1 MPRRILWLVLF
12 IVAAE
17 FGCSSMKVTYDYD
30 PGADF
35 STYRTFD
42 WVAGPQEPTGD
53 PRIDNQLTDIRIRMT
68 VESQLTLK
76 GYRRVASEKPD
87 FYVSYYAS
95 LKDLLNM
102 SSISHYAGFGVGE
115 RPGYGGGWPAGSR
128 TVTDVQSYKE
138 GTLILDVVDGGTDR
152 LVWRGIAQA
161 EVDPSRDPKER
172 QERIRKA
179 VRDML
184 THFPPK

>member
-1 MPRRILWLVLF
+1 MMKRVLSF
-12 IVAAE
+12 LLLITLQ
-17 FGCSSMKVTYDYD
+17 FGCSSLKVTYDHD
-30 PGADF
+30 PGAEF
-35 STYRTFD
+35 STFRTFD
-42 WVAGPQEPTGD
+42 WVASHQEPTGD
-53 PRIDNQLTDIRIRMT
+53 PRLDNSLTDIRVRGT
-68 VESQLTLK
+68 VEGQLTLK
-76 GYRRVASEKPD
+76 GYRRVDAEKPD

-102 SSISHYAGFGVGE
+102 SSISHYDGFGVGE

-138 GTLILDVVDGGTDR
+138 GTLILDVVNGQTNR

-161 EVDPSRDPKER
+161 EVDPSRDPHAR
-172 QERIRKA
+172 QELLREAIH
-179 VRDML
+179 DML

>member
-1 MPRRILWLVLF
+1 MPRPILWLVLF

-53 PRIDNQLTDIRIRMT
+53 PRIDNQLTDIRIRVT
-68 VESQLTLK
+68 VDGQLTLK

-87 FYVSYYAS
+87 FSTFPIIYAS

-102 SSISHYAGFGVGE
+102 SSISHYDGFGVETARDRRRAVHDREMADPPHVVGAGGRDHPKMIDPHRRRVGE
-115 RPGYGGGWPAGSR
+115 RGEPDLA
-128 TVTDVQSYKE
+128 
-138 GTLILDVVDGGTDR
+138 
-152 LVWRGIAQA
+152 
-161 EVDPSRDPKER
+161 
-172 QERIRKA
+172 
-179 VRDML
+179 
-184 THFPPK
+184 

>member
-1 MPRRILWLVLF
+1 
-12 IVAAE
+12 
-17 FGCSSMKVTYDYD
+17 
-30 PGADF
+30 
-35 STYRTFD
+35 
-42 WVAGPQEPTGD
+42 
-53 PRIDNQLTDIRIRMT
+53 
-68 VESQLTLK
+68 
-76 GYRRVASEKPD
+76 
-87 FYVSYYAS
+87 
-95 LKDLLNM
+95 M

-138 GTLILDVVDGGTDR
+138 GTLILDVVDGGMDR

>member
-1 MPRRILWLVLF
+1 MAERLLSIVLL
-12 IVAAE
+12 IALQ
-17 FGCSSMKVTYDYD
+17 FGCSSLMVTYDYD

-35 STYRTFD
+35 STLRTFD
-42 WVAGPQEPTGD
+42 WLADVQEPTGD
-53 PRIDNQLTDIRIRMT
+53 PRLDNSLTDIRIRGT
-68 VESQLTLK
+68 VDGQLALK
-76 GYRRVASEKPD
+76 GYTKAASEKPD

-102 SSISHYAGFGVGE
+102 SSISHYQGFGVGE

-138 GTLILDVVDGGTDR
+138 GTLILDVVHGGTNR

-161 EVDPSRDPKER
+161 EADPSRDPQTR
-172 QERIRKA
+172 QALIREA
-179 VRDML
+179 IHDML

>member
-53 PRIDNQLTDIRIRMT
+53 RRIDNQLTDIRIRTT
-68 VESQLTLK
+68 VESH
-76 GYRRVASEKPD
+76 S
-87 FYVSYYAS
+87 
-95 LKDLLNM
+95 
-102 SSISHYAGFGVGE
+102 
-115 RPGYGGGWPAGSR
+115 
-128 TVTDVQSYKE
+128 
-138 GTLILDVVDGGTDR
+138 
-152 LVWRGIAQA
+152 
-161 EVDPSRDPKER
+161 
-172 QERIRKA
+172 
-179 VRDML
+179 
-184 THFPPK
+184 